1 MGSDNEGQPAVTRQ
15 RATPRYRVRWQHF
28 TTPWFRYL
36 MHAPDEMPRLVEGSG
51 WRVARIIDDGSPRH
65 GIVLERA

>member
-1 MGSDNEGQPAVTRQ
+1 
-15 RATPRYRVRWQHF
+15 VRWQHF

-36 MHAPDEMPRLVEGSG
+36 MHAPDEMPRLVENSG
-51 WRVARIIDDGSPRH
+51 WRVARIIDDGSPRY